1 MAAKAKGKEAQ
12 QDEGNKG
19 CKESQ
24 EHAKN
29 EEAASLE
36 NDGDRKKNRR
46 PATGPKIWFSEEV
59 DAGTLEMALKEM
71 HI

>member
-36 NDGDRKKNRR
+36 NDGDRKK
-46 PATGPKIWFSEEV
+46 K
-59 DAGTLEMALKEM
+59 
-71 HI
+71 